1 MNKATVRVR
10 QYIGQFKCMDA
21 YREVMYKYKQ
31 LIGSLW
37 YLYNQSGYVIGT
49 FATEDITFE

>member
-10 QYIGQFKCMDA
+10 QYIGQFKCIDA
-21 YREVMYKYKQ
+21 YREVLYKYKQ
-31 LIGSLW
+31 LFGSLW